1 MIRRL
6 AREKAFQTLF
16 QMLTTHL
23 TQQEAVDYVMEG
35 ERDEFLMEL
44 VAGVTR
50 HQQELDEIISDH
62 LEHWSLERLPKV
74 ERTVLRIAIFELKF
88 YGDTPTQVAINE
100 AVELAKTFGE
110 ETSGRFVNGVL
121 SKIQ

>member
-1 MIRRL
+1 MKRRL
-6 AREKAFQTLF
+6 AREKAFQALF

-44 VAGVTR
+44 VDGVTR
-50 HQQELDEIISDH
+50 HQQELDELISDH

>member
-1 MIRRL
+1 MKRRL